1 MMVMFLL
8 IGVSLMV
15 ASGFLLAF
23 LYSVKN
29 GQYDDTHTPAIRMLF
44 DDDVRVTS
52 KEPIQ
57 NNPKTEN

>member
-15 ASGFLLAF
+15 AGGFLLAF
-23 LYSVKN
+23 IFSVKN

-44 DDDVRVTS
+44 DDDLSVS
-52 KEPIQ
+52 HKEPIQ

>member
-15 ASGFLLAF
+15 AGGFLLAF
-23 LYSVKN
+23 IFSVKN

-44 DDDVRVTS
+44 DDDLHS
-52 KEPIQ
+52 SLKEPIQ

>member
-15 ASGFLLAF
+15 AGGFLLAF
-23 LYSVKN
+23 IYSVKN

-44 DDDVRVTS
+44 DNDVPQKH

-57 NNPKTEN
+57 HNPTTEN

>member
-23 LYSVKN
+23 IFSVKN

-44 DDDVRVTS
+44 DNDVPQNN
-52 KEPIQ
+52 KETIQ
-57 NNPKTEN
+57 NNQTTEN

>member
-15 ASGFLLAF
+15 AGGFLLAF
-23 LYSVKN
+23 IFSVKN

-44 DDDVRVTS
+44 DDDLRVS
-52 KEPIQ
+52 HKEPIQ

>member
-8 IGVSLMV
+8 IGVSLML